1 MLLLLLVREPTLC
14 GLLGQ
19 QARESR
25 FSSRG
30 FFGLIF
36 FLFSLAQRDHNTGHD
51 TTLTTHTLTIT
62 PAGEGTKISRKRNL
76 NLLVVHTHRRMKTTS
91 SSRLLHFS
99 STLGNPILPA
109 RPIHTFTGTD
119 TNGFATQFPPAREYS
134 SLFSL
139 SRNSS
144 LHQITSSF

>member
-1 MLLLLLVREPTLC
+1 MRPPSSLVSRLERV
-14 GLLGQ
+14 GS
-19 QARESR
+19 ARGV
-25 FSSRG
+25 FWTY
-30 FFGLIF
+30 
-36 FLFSLAQRDHNTGHD
+36 FLFVFLSQRDHNTGHD
-51 TTLTTHTLTIT
+51 TTLTIHTQTIT

-76 NLLVVHTHRRMKTTS
+76 NLLVVHTHRRMKTTSS

-119 TNGFATQFPPAREYS
+119 TNGFATQFPPARKYS
-134 SLFSL
+134 SLFSQ

-144 LHQITSSF
+144 LQQITSSF